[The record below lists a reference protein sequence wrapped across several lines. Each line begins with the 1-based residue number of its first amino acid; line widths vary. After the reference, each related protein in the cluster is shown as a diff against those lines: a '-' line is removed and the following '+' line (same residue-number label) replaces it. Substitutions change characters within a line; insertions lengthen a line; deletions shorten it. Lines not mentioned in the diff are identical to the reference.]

1 MSTSLPSGVYPTKDW
16 IASKASLGEGNA
28 IWVPAYWLLLCWRAS
43 SSMRSWSN
51 LCWASCWGASLL
63 FVVER
68 RLLFVFFVGL
78 PALVGAVLGLPGVE
92 LPFVV
97 DDVRLP
103 LVFGLRPVVVQSVCC
118 WRFPFVCPVVG

>member
-1 MSTSLPSGVYPTKDW
+1 MRGTRFGFQHIGCCSAGGL
-16 IASKASLGEGNA
+16 
-28 IWVPAYWLLLCWRAS
+28 LLLCALGQTSVGRVVG
-43 SSMRSWSN
+43 R
-51 LCWASCWGASLL
+51 ASLL